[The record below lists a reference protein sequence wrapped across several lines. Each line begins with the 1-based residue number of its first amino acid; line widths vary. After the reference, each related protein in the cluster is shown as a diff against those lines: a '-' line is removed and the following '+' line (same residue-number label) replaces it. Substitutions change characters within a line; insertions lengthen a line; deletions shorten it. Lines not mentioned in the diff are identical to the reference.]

1 MLYLIGV
8 KEKIKT
14 DYFVNDKEFD
24 EIIDNYIE
32 NIDDVIKEGMALDEN
47 VVEEHKPKN
56 NLLTV
61 EDLIQEANIFD
72 FIKNENN

>member
-1 MLYLIGV
+1 
-8 KEKIKT
+8 
-14 DYFVNDKEFD
+14 
-24 EIIDNYIE
+24 
-32 NIDDVIKEGMALDEN
+32 MALDEN

-56 NLLTV
+56 NLITV